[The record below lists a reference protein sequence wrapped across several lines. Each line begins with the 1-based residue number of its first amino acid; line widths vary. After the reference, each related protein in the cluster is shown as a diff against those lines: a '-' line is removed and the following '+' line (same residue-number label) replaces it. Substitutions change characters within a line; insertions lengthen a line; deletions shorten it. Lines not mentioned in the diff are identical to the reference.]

1 MFHGS
6 SEQCNLKV
14 SSSVLVVEDS
24 CAIVGVFKDQFELVN
39 VARLLELL
47 ISVVVENAFA
57 Q

>member
-14 SSSVLVVEDS
+14 SSCVLVVEDS
-24 CAIVGVFKDQFELVN
+24 CAVVGVFKDQFELVN